1 MGACNGGLGRLPL
14 VAHVGGGLWGWL
26 DHTRGL
32 GRLVCSTL
40 LRGFGGAPGEP
51 PVRSSVG
58 LPRCLGAPDEGTWSG
73 LSLGAWG
80 NPYCGGWPKFLS
92 LEALRGS
99 SLPSLGALGT
109 PYEPAS
115 HPQGPLYA
123 ERGVAA
129 FIPSLRVL
137 GYLFLQGHADQHC
150 PP

>member
-1 MGACNGGLGRLPL
+1 M
-14 VAHVGGGLWGWL
+14 
-26 DHTRGL
+26 
-32 GRLVCSTL
+32 
-40 LRGFGGAPGEP
+40 
-51 PVRSSVG
+51 RSSVG

-109 PYEPAS
+109 RYEPAS